1 MLGDRIKEARKN
13 KGFSQK
19 EFANILEIP
28 VSTLANYEN
37 NHREP
42 NIETLEKIAKN
53 LSISTN
59 ELITGIYSSLPSGE
73 RLKKWREYYNINIE
87 DLSKETEIPIKELTF
102 FEENIKKPSI
112 KQIESLSKAIGVP
125 EQFLLE
131 KNDFSNYM
139 NTLLLSIPSEEHSAI
154 LDKKDF
160 SIDDV
165 EGILDIALYE
175 IMLLSNK
182 STTLGYNR
190 DNFSNEEIMELS
202 NFVFNSYKLKVNE
215 ILERHNKE

>member
-13 KGFSQK
+13 KGISQK
-19 EFANILEIP
+19 EFANILDIP

-73 RLKKWREYYNINIE
+73 KLKKWREYYNINIE
-87 DLSKETEIPIKELTF
+87 DLSKKTEIPIKELIL
-102 FEENIKKPSI
+102 FEENNKKPSI
-112 KQIESLSKAIGVP
+112 KQIEYLSKAIGVP
-125 EQFLLE
+125 EQFLLD

-139 NTLLLSIPSEEHSAI
+139 NTLLLSIPSDEHSKI
-154 LDKKDF
+154 LDKNDF

-165 EGILDIALYE
+165 EAILDIALYE
-175 IMLLSNK
+175 IILLSNK

-190 DNFSNEEIMELS
+190 DNFSTDEILELS
-202 NFVFNSYKLKVNE
+202 KFVFNSYKLKVNE
-215 ILERHNKE
+215 ILERHMK